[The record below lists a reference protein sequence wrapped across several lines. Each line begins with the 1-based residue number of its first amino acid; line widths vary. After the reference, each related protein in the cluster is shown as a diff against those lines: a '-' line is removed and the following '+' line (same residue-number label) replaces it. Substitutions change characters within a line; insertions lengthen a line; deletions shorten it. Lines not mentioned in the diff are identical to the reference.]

1 MMKAHFAIW
10 GAASALAMALA
21 GCGGAAKSG
30 TEAAAAPSPETTAS
44 AAPATAADEPAA
56 RAFVDTLFAAYA
68 KDGEPNLFAKPA
80 ETFEPEL
87 AAAIAKLGER
97 TEKTGTIGASQ
108 EADPICACQDYGDVS
123 HSIDSVVID
132 GTKAKAV
139 VSFTNFGTSEKRT
152 IDLVSTPGGWRIF
165 DIDGSYRKA
174 VFDDLNES

>member
-1 MMKAHFAIW
+1 MQFAIVA
-10 GAASALAMALA
+10 AASALTLTA
-21 GCGGAAKSG
+21 CGGGAKSG
-30 TEAAAAPSPETTAS
+30 AEAAAAASPETTAS
-44 AAPATAADEPAA
+44 AAPAPTADEPAA

-68 KDGEPNLFAKPA
+68 KDGEPNVFAMPA

-108 EADPICACQDYGDVS
+108 DADPICACQDYGDVS
-123 HSIDSVVID
+123 HSIDSVAID

-139 VSFTNFGTSEKRT
+139 VSFTNFGTTEKRT
-152 IDLVSTPGGWRIF
+152 IDLVAAPGGWRIF

-174 VFDDLNES
+174 VFDDLKES

>member
-1 MMKAHFAIW
+1 MMKAQFASLV
-10 GAASALAMALA
+10 AASALALA
-21 GCGGAAKSG
+21 GCGGGAKSG
-30 TEAAAAPSPETTAS
+30 TEAAASPSPAPMATAS
-44 AAPATAADEPAA
+44 TAVDTDEPAA

-87 AAAIAKLGER
+87 AAAIAKLDER

-123 HSIDSVVID
+123 HSIDSVAID

-139 VSFTNFGTSEKRT
+139 VTFTNFGKSEKRT
-152 IDLVSTPGGWRIF
+152 LDLVATPAGWRIF
-165 DIDGSYRKA
+165 DIDTTYRKA
-174 VFDDLNES
+174 VFDDLKQP